1 MAMIWQLLKMATTT
15 FAEREITVEQLI
27 QHYESTWNGRFAQ
40 VADLEEILKE
50 D

>member
-1 MAMIWQLLKMATTT
+1 MARLPLLK
-15 FAEREITVEQLI
+15 EKLI

>member
-1 MAMIWQLLKMATTT
+1 MIWQLLKMARTT
-15 FAEREITVEQLI
+15 FAEREITAEQLI
-27 QHYESTWNGRFAQ
+27 QHYENTWNGRFAQ